1 MKMDLLLRGTIGQ
14 PALLGRFET
23 INGIVYFRNN
33 EFSLIKGVVDFA
45 NPNEISPYFDVL
57 AETRIKNY
65 NVRLALDGYVN
76 QFNLLLSSSPTLEEG
91 DVFSLLAVGEVGK
104 NLKGLEGGIGAAE
117 ATSFLT
123 GKLQDVAEERLKT
136 ITGVD
141 RLQID
146 PSISRTTG
154 TVSPRVTL
162 SKRLIG
168 DRLYATYSASSDVKD
183 GQIIKLEYLLSKTTS
198 LVGVRDAQGGIGA
211 DIKFRFEFK

>member
-1 MKMDLLLRGTIGQ
+1 MDLVVRGTMGQ
-14 PALLGRFET
+14 PALLGRIET

-33 EFSLIKGVVDFA
+33 EFSLLKGVVDFA
-45 NPNEISPYFDVL
+45 NPNEISPYFDIL
-57 AETRIKNY
+57 AESRIKNY
-65 NVRLALDGYVN
+65 TVRLSLDGHID
-76 QFNLLLSSSPTLEEG
+76 QFNFALSASPALEES
-91 DVFSLLAVGEVGK
+91 DILSLLTVGDVGK

-123 GKLQDVAEERLKT
+123 GKMQDVAEDRLKT

-146 PSISRTTG
+146 PSVSRTAG

-162 SKRLIG
+162 SKKLIG
-168 DRLYATYSASSDVKD
+168 EHLYATYSASADVKE
-183 GQIIKLEYLLSKTTS
+183 GQIIKLEYLLSKNSS

>member
-1 MKMDLLLRGTIGQ
+1 
-14 PALLGRFET
+14 
-23 INGIVYFRNN
+23 V
-33 EFSLIKGVVDFA
+33 
-45 NPNEISPYFDVL
+45 
-57 AETRIKNY
+57 
-65 NVRLALDGYVN
+65 
-76 QFNLLLSSSPTLEEG
+76 G
-91 DVFSLLAVGEVGK
+91 DVGK

-123 GKLQDVAEERLKT
+123 GKLQDVAEERLRT
-136 ITGVD
+136 VTGVD

-162 SKRLIG
+162 SKKLIG
-168 DRLYATYSASSDVKD
+168 DRLYATYSASADVKD

-198 LVGVRDAQGGIGA
+198 LIGVRDAQGGIGG